1 MSTRATQTKRTN
13 PSNESDAVVQLVRLA
28 LQGRRQDIEAY
39 VQRLIRAYR
48 TTAPSTADALKE
60 LLRGGGAIDAPLR
73 SVSAPAPVDSD
84 SRMPLVRLDVDR
96 GFREPILSALA
107 KGHLEQIRDER
118 LRSDQLEAA
127 GLSPSRTVLL
137 TGPPGVGKTLSA
149 RWLANELKLPFLV
162 LDLSAV
168 MSSLLGRT
176 GANLR
181 RVLDYAK
188 REPCVL
194 LLDELDSIAKHRNDE
209 TEVGELKRLV
219 TVLIQEIDDWPE
231 SSLLLAATNH
241 PELLDR
247 AIWRR
252 FDHAI
257 KLELPTFEQLVRAVH
272 IFASPNTIDAEI
284 AAALAISSN
293 GSSFSDLE
301 REIFNIRRR
310 AALQGVDFP
319 SAMMNQVKLSAR
331 DLPPRER
338 RELAATLAIS
348 GGLSQRKVSEITG
361 VSRDTIRARLA
372 NEKES

>member
-1 MSTRATQTKRTN
+1 MSDGSLKTGRT
-13 PSNESDAVVQLVRLA
+13 SRRSESDVIVHLARLA
-28 LQGRRQDIEAY
+28 LQGRRQDVETY
-39 VQRLIRAYR
+39 VQRLVRGYR
-48 TTAPSTADALKE
+48 TTAPATADALKD
-60 LLRGGGAIDAPLR
+60 LLRAGGAADAPLR
-73 SVSAPAPVDSD
+73 SVSAPAPVDTD
-84 SRMPLVRLDVDR
+84 SRVPLVRLDVDR
-96 GFREPILSALA
+96 GFREPILSQRVMS
-107 KGHLEQIRDER
+107 HLEQIRDER

-149 RWLANELKLPFLV
+149 RWLARELELPFLV

-188 REPCVL
+188 REACVL

-231 SSLLLAATNH
+231 TSLLLAATNH

-252 FDHAI
+252 FDHVIELA
-257 KLELPTFEQLVRAVH
+257 LPTSDQLVRAVK
-272 IFASPNTIDAEI
+272 IFASPNTVDAEI

-293 GSSFSDLE
+293 GLSFSDLE

-310 AALQGVDFP
+310 AALQGLDFTE
-319 SAMMNQVKLSAR
+319 AMVEQIKSSAR
-331 DLPPRER
+331 ELPSKER
-338 RELAATLAIS
+338 RELAVALAAS
-348 GGLSQRKVSEITG
+348 GEISQRKISDITG
-361 VSRDTIRARLA
+361 VSRDTIRARIA
-372 NEKES
+372 SEKES

>member
-1 MSTRATQTKRTN
+1 MSQRSAQASRTN
-13 PSNESDAVVQLVRLA
+13 DQSESDIIVQLARLA
-28 LQGRRQDIEAY
+28 LQGRRQDVETY
-39 VQRLIRAYR
+39 VQRLIRRYR
-48 TTAPSTADALKE
+48 STTPTTADALKD
-60 LLRGGGAIDAPLR
+60 LLRAGGPADAPLR

-84 SRMPLVRLDVDR
+84 SRVPLVRLDVDR
-96 GFREPILSALA
+96 SFRQPILSQRVM
-107 KGHLEQIRDER
+107 GRLEQIRDER
-118 LRSDQLEAA
+118 LKSDQLEAA

-149 RWLANELKLPFLV
+149 RWLAKELALPFLV

-194 LLDELDSIAKHRNDE
+194 LLDELDSIAKHRSDA

-231 SSLLLAATNH
+231 SALLLAATNH

-252 FDHAI
+252 FDHVI
-257 KLELPTFEQLVRAVH
+257 DLELPTADQLVQAVGA
-272 IFASPNTIDAEI
+272 FALPNAIDTELAT
-284 AAALAISSN
+284 ALAISAH
-293 GSSFSDLE
+293 GMSFSDLE

-310 AALQGVDFP
+310 AALQGLDFTQA
-319 SAMMNQVKLSAR
+319 AMEQIKTSAR
-331 DLPPRER
+331 ELPPKER
-338 RELAATLAIS
+338 RELAAALAS
-348 GGLSQRKVSEITG
+348 GGGISQRKVSEITG
-361 VSRDTIRARLA
+361 VSRDTIRARLGH
-372 NEKES
+372 EKES

>member
-1 MSTRATQTKRTN
+1 MQR
-13 PSNESDAVVQLVRLA
+13 LVR
-28 LQGRRQDIEAY
+28 G
-39 VQRLIRAYR
+39 YR
-48 TTAPSTADALKE
+48 KTAPATADALKD
-60 LLRGGGAIDAPLR
+60 LLRAGGAADAPLR

-96 GFREPILSALA
+96 GFREPILSPRVM
-107 KGHLEQIRDER
+107 GHLEQIRDER

-149 RWLANELKLPFLV
+149 RWLAKELELPFLV

-252 FDHAI
+252 FDHVIELA
-257 KLELPTFEQLVRAVH
+257 LPTAEQLVQAVEV
-272 IFASPNTIDAEI
+272 FASPNAVDAEI

-293 GSSFSDLE
+293 GLSFSDLE

-310 AALQGVDFP
+310 AALQGLDFTEAMVD
-319 SAMMNQVKLSAR
+319 QVKSSAR
-331 DLPPRER
+331 ELPPKER
-338 RELAATLAIS
+338 RELALTLASS
-348 GGLSQRKVSEITG
+348 GEISQRKISDITG

-372 NEKES
+372 SEKES

>member
-1 MSTRATQTKRTN
+1 MSDRPIQARRTN
-13 PSNESDAVVQLVRLA
+13 ARDESDIVVHLARLA
-28 LQGRRQDIEAY
+28 LQGRRQDVETY
-39 VQRLIRAYR
+39 VQRLVRSYR
-48 TTAPSTADALKE
+48 KTAPATADALKD
-60 LLRGGGAIDAPLR
+60 LLRAGGAADAPLR

-96 GFREPILSALA
+96 GFREPILSPRVM
-107 KGHLEQIRDER
+107 GHLEQIRDER

-149 RWLANELKLPFLV
+149 RWLARELELPFLV

-168 MSSLLGRT
+168 MSSLLGKT

-219 TVLIQEIDDWPE
+219 TVLIQEVDDWPE

-252 FDHAI
+252 FDHVIELA
-257 KLELPTFEQLVRAVH
+257 LPTADQLVRAVDA
-272 IFASPNTIDAEI
+272 FAAPNAVDAEI
-284 AAALAISSN
+284 ATALAISSN
-293 GSSFSDLE
+293 GLSFSDLE
-301 REIFNIRRR
+301 RKIFNIRRH
-310 AALQGVDFP
+310 AALQGRGFGE
-319 SAMMNQVKLSAR
+319 AMMEQVKSSAR
-331 DLPPRER
+331 ELPSRER
-338 RELAATLAIS
+338 RELAATLASS
-348 GGLSQRKVSEITG
+348 GEISQRKVSEITG

-372 NEKES
+372 SEKES

>member
-1 MSTRATQTKRTN
+1 
-13 PSNESDAVVQLVRLA
+13 
-28 LQGRRQDIEAY
+28 
-39 VQRLIRAYR
+39 
-48 TTAPSTADALKE
+48 
-60 LLRGGGAIDAPLR
+60 
-73 SVSAPAPVDSD
+73 
-84 SRMPLVRLDVDR
+84 MPLVRLDVDR
-96 GFREPILSALA
+96 GFREPILSPRVTS
-107 KGHLEQIRDER
+107 HLEQIRDER

-149 RWLANELKLPFLV
+149 RWLARELELPFLV

-252 FDHAI
+252 FDHVIELA
-257 KLELPTFEQLVRAVH
+257 LPTAEQLVRAVEV
-272 IFASPNTIDAEI
+272 FASPNAVDPEI

-293 GSSFSDLE
+293 GLSFSDLE

-310 AALQGVDFP
+310 AALQGLDFTE
-319 SAMMNQVKLSAR
+319 AMVEQVKSSAR
-331 DLPPRER
+331 ELPSKER
-338 RELAATLAIS
+338 RELAVALASS
-348 GGLSQRKVSEITG
+348 GEISQRKISDITG

-372 NEKES
+372 SEKES